1 MRVPDVLQRPMQT
14 KRRLAELDIRI
25 AVREERMLPSG
36 ISYDGTRVQGTKGD
50 RMSIFAG
57 DIEALLNERNALEH
71 LYKAQLED
79 AERAI
84 SSLPYSNERQVL
96 QRRYLKGEAYEKI
109 AEEMNYSIDR
119 IYQLRRKA
127 LKRLQ

>member
-36 ISYDGTRVQGTKGD
+36 ISYDGTRVQSTKGD

-84 SSLPYSNERQVL
+84 SALPYSNERQVL
-96 QRRYLKGEAYEKI
+96 QRRYLMGESYEAI
-109 AEEMNYSIDR
+109 ADAMSYSLQR
-119 IYQLRRKA
+119 VYQLRRQA
-127 LKRLQ
+127 LKRL

>member
-1 MRVPDVLQRPMQT
+1 MRVPEVLQRPMQT
-14 KRRLAELDIRI
+14 KRRLAELDIKI

-36 ISYDGTRVQGTKGD
+36 ISYDGTRVQSTKGD

-57 DIEALLNERNALEH
+57 DIEALLNERNALER

-84 SSLPYSNERQVL
+84 SALPYSNERQVL
-96 QRRYLKGEAYEKI
+96 QRRYLMGESYEAI
-109 AEEMNYSIDR
+109 ADAMSYSLQR
-119 IYQLRRKA
+119 VYQLRRQA
-127 LKRLQ
+127 LKRL

>member
-1 MRVPDVLQRPMQT
+1 MRVPEVLQRPMQT
-14 KRRLAELDIRI
+14 KRRLAELDIKI

-36 ISYDGTRVQGTKGD
+36 ISYDGTRVQSTKGD

-57 DIEALLNERNALEH
+57 DIEALLTERDALER
-71 LYKAQLED
+71 LYKAQLEE
-79 AERAI
+79 AERPI
-84 SSLPYSNERQVL
+84 SALPYSNERQVL

-109 AEEMNYSIDR
+109 AEEMSYSIDR

>member
-57 DIEALLNERNALEH
+57 DIEALLDERTALER
-71 LYKAQLED
+71 LYRQQIED
-79 AERAI
+79 AERVI
-84 SSLPYSNERQVL
+84 SALPYSNERQVL
-96 QRRYLKGEAYEKI
+96 QRRYLMGESYEAI
-109 AEEMNYSIDR
+109 ADAMSYSLQR
-119 IYQLRRKA
+119 VYQLRRQA
-127 LKRLQ
+127 LKRL

>member
-57 DIEALLNERNALEH
+57 DIEALWDERSALER

-84 SSLPYSNERQVL
+84 SALPYSNERQVL
-96 QRRYLKGEAYEKI
+96 QRRYLMGDSYEAI
-109 AEEMNYSIDR
+109 ADAMCYSLQR
-119 IYQLRRKA
+119 VYQLRRQA
-127 LKRLQ
+127 LKRL

>member
-1 MRVPDVLQRPMQT
+1 MQT
-14 KRRLAELDIRI
+14 KRRLAELDIKI

-36 ISYDGTRVQGTKGD
+36 ISYDGTRVQSTKGD

-57 DIEALLNERNALEH
+57 DIEALLNERNALER

-84 SSLPYSNERQVL
+84 SALPYSNERQVL
-96 QRRYLKGEAYEKI
+96 QRRYLMGESYEAI
-109 AEEMNYSIDR
+109 ADAMSYSLQR
-119 IYQLRRKA
+119 VYQLRRQA
-127 LKRLQ
+127 LKRL

>member
-57 DIEALLNERNALEH
+57 DIEALLIERNALEH

-84 SSLPYSNERQVL
+84 SALPYSNERQVL
-96 QRRYLKGEAYEKI
+96 QRRYLKGESYEAI
-109 AEEMNYSIDR
+109 ADAMCYSLQR
-119 IYQLRRKA
+119 VYQLRRQA
-127 LKRLQ
+127 LKKL